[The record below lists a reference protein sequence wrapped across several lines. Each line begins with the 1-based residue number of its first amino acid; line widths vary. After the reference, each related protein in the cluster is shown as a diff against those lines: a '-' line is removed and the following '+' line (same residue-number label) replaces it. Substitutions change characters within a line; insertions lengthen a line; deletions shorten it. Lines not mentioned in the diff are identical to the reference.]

1 MRLKL
6 IAVGQKMPDW
16 VNQGYREY
24 ARRLPP
30 EMPLELIEIPLAKR
44 GRNPDIARLIERE
57 GEQMLQAVQES
68 DWVVALDIPGKAWS
82 TEALSGQ
89 LERWQMQGQNIAL
102 MVGGPDGLAPECRA
116 RAAQSWSLSP
126 LTLPHPLVRVLV
138 AEQLYRAWTISRNHP
153 YHR

>member
-6 IAVGQKMPDW
+6 VAVGQKMPAW
-16 VNQGYREY
+16 VSEGFKEY

-44 GRNPDIARLIERE
+44 GRNPDIARLVERE
-57 GEQMLQAVQES
+57 GEQMLQAVGDS
-68 DWVVALDIPGKAWS
+68 DWVVALDIPGKSWT

-89 LERWQMQGQNIAL
+89 LERWQMQGQNLAL
-102 MVGGPDGLAPECRA
+102 LVGGPDGLAQACRT
-116 RAAQSWSLSP
+116 RASQSWSLSP

-138 AEQLYRAWTISRNHP
+138 AEQLYRAWTITRNHP